1 MCSEKQLQSTMAEN
15 TKDSAPSAVSTDN
28 LNQPKRVILQHRAN
42 DFDNWSG
49 EDYHSVIR
57 LYAALS
63 RRPVDEFDF
72 GRKIH
77 YTHAQTPLAAVRGFF
92 YMTLDLHKDLLR
104 NPDPSQVQHEIYRVC
119 RTEDGTM
126 YVYHTVFS
134 ENLANIYMYSSPCK
148 FRSPVEEQNLLRKIR
163 HFSDT
168 LDGGD

>member
-92 YMTLDLHKDLLR
+92 YITLDLHKDLLR

-119 RTEDGTM
+119 RTEDGT
-126 YVYHTVFS
+126 
-134 ENLANIYMYSSPCK
+134 ISPCK
-148 FRSPVEEQNLLRKIR
+148 FRNPVKEQNLLRKIR